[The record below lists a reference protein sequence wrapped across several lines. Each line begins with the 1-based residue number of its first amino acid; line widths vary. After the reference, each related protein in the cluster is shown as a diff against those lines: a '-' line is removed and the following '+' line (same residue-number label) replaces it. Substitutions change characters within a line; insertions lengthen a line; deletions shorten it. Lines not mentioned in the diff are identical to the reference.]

1 MNNSM
6 ISIKT
11 LIDNFFDKEIYI
23 PLLQRNYKWSEDIA
37 AQLAQDLWHSF
48 QKNRSNQ
55 NIKPYTIG
63 MITFHDEKNG
73 KLQLIDGQQRM
84 ITLILFLKY
93 LCLDSINELS
103 ATSDKLLSLKFER
116 DEELPEN
123 KKRSVYLAN
132 IGELKE
138 NDKLYTDI
146 IRFKKNYKSMIVPL
160 TIEDVKKIVS
170 EIKKSVLSEKNT
182 LYFYEDKMDELQKY
196 LSEVGYLNEFHEEI
210 EKFKNEKRIY
220 LPTLKSKLF
229 KIMLK
234 DRIKNVLWASKIFD
248 NDILNSLN
256 EIEYKENVDSNNSS
270 SLLQIKSSL
279 FSNLRDLNRMYDTEL
294 ILEFINYILNNVHIL
309 LHITETEP
317 IDEFLNLNKNKT
329 RFGISDHIK
338 ANMIMDTSLEAKNI
352 NDVKREDISILF
364 KNMSFQMYSPS
375 NEVIWNLISSGYEC
389 EKDEN
394 RLKLMF
400 CDRYN
405 GNSKIGYEY
414 MPEYKRLCY
423 YQLLLTEMRENIIK
437 TEENN
442 DAKNWNNFNAFKC
455 LHQLKK
461 VNFFEMFDRIY
472 NGEILNKKLNE
483 VMWNIILKDKNWKH
497 INFFIES
504 QMYNEEK
511 DVFINNGLPM
521 KVVPDWAY
529 VFNEDKDLEE
539 LNSIMKEYNDRTE

>member
-11 LIDNFFDKEIYI
+11 MIDNFFDKEIYI
-23 PLLQRNYKWSEDIA
+23 PLLQRNYKWSEDMA
-37 AQLAQDLWHSF
+37 AQLAQDLWTSF

-55 NIKPYTIG
+55 NVKPYTIG

-73 KLQLIDGQQRM
+73 KLQLIDGQQRV

-123 KKRSVYLAN
+123 KKRSFYLAN
-132 IGELKE
+132 IGNLKE

-146 IRFKKNYKSMIVPL
+146 VRFKKNYKSMIVPL
-160 TIEDVKKIVS
+160 TIEDVEKIVR
-170 EIKKSVLSEKNT
+170 EIKKLDLSQENEQDSYEEIEK
-182 LYFYEDKMDELQKY
+182 LQKY
-196 LSEVGYLNEFHEEI
+196 LNEIDYLNEFHEEI

-220 LPTLKSKLF
+220 LSPLKSKLF

-234 DRIKNVLWASKIFD
+234 DRIKNILWALEIFD

-256 EIEYKENVDSNNSS
+256 EIEYKENVDS
-270 SLLQIKSSL
+270 SLLLKIRRSL
-279 FSNLRDLNRMYDTEL
+279 FSNLSNLNDLKLIYDTEL
-294 ILEFINYILNNVHIL
+294 IVEFINYILNNVHIL

-338 ANMIMDTSLEAKNI
+338 ANMIMDTSIEAENI
-352 NDVKREDISILF
+352 NNVKRKDISILF

-375 NEVIWNLISSGYEC
+375 NEIIWNLISSEYEC

-414 MPEYKRLCY
+414 MPEYERLCY
-423 YQLLLTEMRENIIK
+423 YQLILTEMRENIIK
-437 TEENN
+437 TEGNN
-442 DAKNWNNFNAFKC
+442 YAKNWNNFNSFKC
-455 LHQLKK
+455 LHKLKK
-461 VNFFEMFDRIY
+461 VKFFEMFDKTY
-472 NGEILNKKLNE
+472 NREILNKKLNE
-483 VMWNIILKDKNWKH
+483 VMWNIILKDNNWKH
-497 INFFIES
+497 INIFIES
-504 QMYNEEK
+504 HMYNEEK
-511 DVFINNGLPM
+511 DVFFNNGLPM
-521 KVVPDWAY
+521 KAVHYWAY
-529 VFNEDKDLEE
+529 VFNEDKDLEK